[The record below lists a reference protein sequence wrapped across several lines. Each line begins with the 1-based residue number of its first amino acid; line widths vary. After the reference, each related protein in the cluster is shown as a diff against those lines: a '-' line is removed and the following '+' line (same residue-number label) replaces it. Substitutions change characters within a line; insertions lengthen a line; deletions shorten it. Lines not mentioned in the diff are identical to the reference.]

1 MFNTYNN
8 IGMGGF
14 VLVHGPHERHEKNE
28 IVEEICRWGPLR
40 LHRPCRENKM
50 HEENHLENENH
61 SIGIDVY
68 YNCI

>member
-1 MFNTYNN
+1 MFNTYNI

-14 VLVHGPHERHEKNE
+14 VLVHGPGERHEKNE
-28 IVEEICRWGPLR
+28 REHEPLR